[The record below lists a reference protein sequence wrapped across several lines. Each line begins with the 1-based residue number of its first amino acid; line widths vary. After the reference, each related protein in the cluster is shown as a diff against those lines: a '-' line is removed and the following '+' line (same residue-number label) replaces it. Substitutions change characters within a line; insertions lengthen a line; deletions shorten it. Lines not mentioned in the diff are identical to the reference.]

1 MCLMSSKMV
10 VIIIAIIIQNK
21 LDLAIS
27 SSWKFLQQNTQQEF
41 ASFTEV
47 VWGSQFSLYV
57 SFDQWLVKTWS
68 VQVMV
73 DNFFR
78 AGIELSRVRASRVGW
93 AWVLLKWRL
102 EDFKLAAY
110 MSRQR
115 TSFRSAKA
123 AQRSQLQQKQ

>member
-1 MCLMSSKMV
+1 MSSKMV

-73 DNFFR
+73 DNFFPCWDR
-78 AGIELSRVRASRVGW
+78 AQSSSGESSWLGLGVIEVEAR
-93 AWVLLKWRL
+93 RL
-102 EDFKLAAY
+102 
-110 MSRQR
+110 
-115 TSFRSAKA
+115 
-123 AQRSQLQQKQ
+123 